1 MIPRGPDPKNLAYI
15 ATKGALIALIEPLS
29 VGLAPLN
36 ITVNG
41 FNPGPTDSGWIS
53 EEMKEQFLPIFPMGR
68 IGLPEDAARGISF
81 LASDESQWITGQVIK
96 SEGGF
101 LGK

>member
-1 MIPRGPDPKNLAYI
+1 
-15 ATKGALIALIEPLS
+15 
-29 VGLAPLN
+29 LAPLQ

-41 FNPGPTDSGWIS
+41 LDPGPTDSGWIN
-53 EEMKEQFLPIFPMGR
+53 EELKAHFLTLLPMGR
-68 IGLPEDAARGISF
+68 IGLPEDAAKAINF